1 MQYENR
7 QTPEGINVTPHN
19 PLLHLLKL
27 LAGAVI
33 VIMLVVVLVNLFA
46 SKLGRLVPFRY
57 EQALMEH
64 VTYDFGGESE
74 SAPMQSYLQSL
85 ANRLM
90 PLLDVP
96 DDVEIILHHNSSE
109 VFNAYATFGGNVVF
123 YSGLLGVLP
132 HENALAMVVAHEI
145 SHVVHRDPVA
155 GLGGGLASM
164 AALMALTGNT
174 GAGTVGSLL
183 SKTGMITQ
191 MKFSRD
197 MEREADRAALLAVG
211 ELYGHVNGADELFKV
226 LEQLSSDDDD
236 GDDGDQSP
244 FSAFATTH
252 PLHQERIDAI
262 ADLAAENGWAVSGE
276 TTPLPDNFSDWL
288 SR

>member
-7 QTPEGINVTPHN
+7 QAPEGINVTPHN
-19 PLLHLLKL
+19 PVLHLLKL

-33 VIMLVVVLVNLFA
+33 VIVLVVVLVNLFA

-64 VTYDFGGESE
+64 VTYEFGDEYE
-74 SAPMQSYLQSL
+74 SAEMQGYLQGL
-85 ANRLM
+85 ADRLM
-90 PLLDVP
+90 PLLNVP
-96 DDVEIILHHNSSE
+96 EDVEIVLHHNADE

-123 YSGLLGVLP
+123 YSGLLGQLP

-145 SHVVHRDPVA
+145 AHVVHRDPMA

-197 MEREADRAALLAVG
+197 MERAADRAALLAVG

-226 LEQLSSDDDD
+226 LEQLSGGSEDDE
-236 GDDGDQSP
+236 SP
-244 FSAFATTH
+244 FDAFATTH
-252 PLHQERIDAI
+252 PLHQDRIDAI
-262 ADLAAENGWAVSGE
+262 ADLAAENGWAVTGE
-276 TTPLPDNFSDWL
+276 TTPLPDDFSDWL
-288 SR
+288 YR

>member
-1 MQYENR
+1 MKYENR
-7 QTPEGINVTPHN
+7 QSPEGINVTPHH
-19 PLLHLLKL
+19 PVAHLLKL
-27 LAGAVI
+27 LFGAVVVI
-33 VIMLVVVLVNLFA
+33 VAVVVLVNLFA

-57 EQALMEH
+57 EQALMQH
-64 VTYDFGGESE
+64 VTYDFAGEDE
-74 SAPMQSYLQSL
+74 SAQMQEYLNSL
-85 ANRLM
+85 AQRLT

-96 DDVEIILHHNSSE
+96 EEIKINLHHNADG

-123 YSGLLGVLP
+123 YSGLLGQLP

-145 SHVVHRDPVA
+145 SHVIHRDPVA

-183 SKTGMITQ
+183 SKTGMVTQ

-197 MEREADRAALLAVG
+197 MERAADRAALTAVRR
-211 ELYGHVNGADELFKV
+211 LYGHVNGADELFKV
-226 LEQLSSDDDD
+226 LGQLSSDGADDEESVLD
-236 GDDGDQSP
+236 
-244 FSAFATTH
+244 AFMATH

-262 ADLAAENGWAVSGE
+262 AEWAAENGWSTTGDI
-276 TTPLPDNFSDWL
+276 TPLPDGYYDWL
-288 SR
+288 